1 MSVSSQTW
9 LRHLPN
15 TLSLA
20 RLVAALPIAWLV
32 VDDHAQLAMV
42 CFIIAGASDGLDGW
56 LAKRFGWQSQ
66 LGGWLDPLADK
77 ALVLAVCVALA
88 LHGDLPWWLL
98 ALIAVRDVVI
108 VSGAVAF
115 HFSYA
120 PLYARP
126 TWLGKLTTFALLLT
140 VVALLARNVGAQIVP
155 AVVDALVWL
164 CAGLL
169 VASGIDYVRRWSHK
183 ARELRRT
190 EQSQTR
196 EPPGP

>member
-77 ALVLAVCVALA
+77 ALVLSVCVALA
-88 LHGDLPWWLL
+88 MHGDLPWWLL
-98 ALIAVRDVVI
+98 GLIAVRDTVI
-108 VSGAVAF
+108 VSGALAF
-115 HFSYA
+115 HFNYA
-120 PLYARP
+120 PLHARP
-126 TWLGKLTTFALLLT
+126 TWLGKLTTFSLLLT
-140 VVALLARNVGAQIVP
+140 VVALLARNVGAQIGP
-155 AVVDALVWL
+155 MVVDGLIGL
-164 CAGLL
+164 CAALL
-169 VASGIDYVRRWSHK
+169 VASGIDYVRRWSYK
-183 ARELRRT
+183 ARKVRRT

-196 EPPGP
+196 EHPGP